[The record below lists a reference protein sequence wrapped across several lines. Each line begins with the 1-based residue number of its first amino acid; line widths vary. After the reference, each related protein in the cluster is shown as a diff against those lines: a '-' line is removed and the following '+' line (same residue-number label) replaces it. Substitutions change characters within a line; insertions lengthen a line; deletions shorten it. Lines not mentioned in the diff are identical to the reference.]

1 MGNFYL
7 SFFSAYSAQ
16 SLYVGFLIS
25 TYNLLWTS
33 LPTLASA
40 IFDKDVSDRTVENNP
55 QLYIES
61 HLEKRHQF
69 LWNISCWILTGLWH
83 SAVAFF
89 FPWCTIHTS
98 EWAFPSSPLVVFPPR
113 SHFFGKMILVLG
125 IDYIKQVVLALNSLT
140 LYRSMWKHHLL
151 EIGIYNA
158 RFLFHCHVSSTN
170 LCTDLLK

>member
-1 MGNFYL
+1 MFNHKLFCFSEVLPSYVLCRSYKRNRDLVMYAFYKNTVFVMGNFYL

-40 IFDKDVSDRTVENNP
+40 IFDKDVSDRTAENNP

-98 EWAFPSSPLVVFPPR
+98 E
-113 SHFFGKMILVLG
+113 
-125 IDYIKQVVLALNSLT
+125 
-140 LYRSMWKHHLL
+140 
-151 EIGIYNA
+151 
-158 RFLFHCHVSSTN
+158 
-170 LCTDLLK
+170 